1 MLYFGSFLVYIFV
14 NFIGQFIM
22 PEIPLGSIDRII
34 RKNGGKVKSE
44 SSLALRDI
52 LEDIGRDIVLKATE
66 LAKNRNQQTITKG
79 DIDLAIQL
87 YKDSY

>member
-1 MLYFGSFLVYIFV
+1 MLYFGSFLVYIIV

-66 LAKNRNQQTITKG
+66 LAKNRNQQTITKS
-79 DIDLAIQL
+79 DIDLAFQL
-87 YKDSY
+87 CKDSF